1 MKHGKPRISSL
12 PNSVA
17 LIAALG
23 VLGLG
28 LALRTSSQT
37 EFPDHAR
44 SLGSL
49 GDNVPANAVAP
60 PDERRNRSEPNEAGH
75 GPALQRRVSYPRRD
89 AVTTVRTRSAAT
101 YRSLP
106 LSFEPN
112 EGQASN
118 SVEYLARGKGYALLL
133 TPGAAVLALRQPEE
147 QSSAAAPQDFSL
159 LPASLGTLRNPQSV
173 FEAERGSAQ
182 RASLVKMELAGARPD
197 ARVFGTD
204 KTTSTSNY
212 FVGSNAQWRTRIPNY
227 AKVEY
232 EDVYPG
238 INLLYYGNQGQLE
251 CDFVVRP
258 GADPGA
264 IRLRIDGAS
273 SIKVDE
279 RGDLEL
285 IIAGGAVR
293 FEHPRVYQRRG
304 GVQQPVAGRFAL
316 EADNEIG
323 FKVGAYDRR
332 SPLVIDPVVVYATYL
347 GGTSANLAEGVAV
360 DSSGNAYLAGQT
372 LSVNF
377 PTANAIQKAL
387 VAGMDAFVTKFNAQG
402 SALTYSTYLG
412 GTLADNAT
420 SIAVD
425 DSGNAYVTGSTL
437 SADFPLKN
445 ALQVTCLGCTSGLA
459 DVFVTKISAD
469 GSALVYSTFLG
480 GTKGNTPGA
489 IAADG
494 SGNAYVIGT
503 TTSNDFPIAN
513 AIQPAL
519 KGSSDAF
526 VTKYNAGGSQVVYS
540 TFLGGTST
548 ENGAWIAVDSG
559 GNAYLTG
566 TTSSTDFP
574 VVTPAFQATC
584 RACAQGQKSP
594 WVAKI
599 NAAGSALV
607 YSTFLGGTSGSD
619 ASQAIAVDGAGNAY
633 LTGQVVS
640 RDFPLANALQSALKG
655 ASDAFVTKI
664 NAAGSGLVYSTY
676 LGGTNAEDAIHGSIA
691 VDEFGNAYVTGDTKS
706 PDFPLVNQVQR
717 ALLGADDAFVA
728 VFNSTGS
735 ALFFSSYLGGTGS
748 DEGRGIAADASG
760 NAYVMG
766 STNSPNFPVTAGVF
780 QTTCIACSST
790 VTDAFLAKL
799 SPPVFSIGAAS
810 GSSTSQTV
818 TAGQTATFN
827 LELVDSGNFS
837 GTVTLACSGSV
848 PAGMC
853 SVSPASVSPAAS
865 GSTSFTASVST
876 TSRGSAYLRLPPA
889 PRWPSPLARNS
900 LAWLGCLLA
909 LGIVLGCTKLT
920 RRRAAPALVLLLI
933 LAGISVSC
941 SGGGGSSGGPP
952 PPPGTTAG
960 TYTLTVS
967 GTSGNFSN
975 STALTL
981 QVN

>member
-1 MKHGKPRISSL
+1 MKHGKPQLRSFSKSIALLTAVGVLSL
-12 PNSVA
+12 VVA
-17 LIAALG
+17 LKW
-23 VLGLG
+23 
-28 LALRTSSQT
+28 TSS
-37 EFPDHAR
+37 HKN
-44 SLGSL
+44 L
-49 GDNVPANAVAP
+49 VP
-60 PDERRNRSEPNEAGH
+60 
-75 GPALQRRVSYPRRD
+75 YPRPLGGEGGAPAPGKGAATLKAAQPRSRSNQTD
-89 AVTTVRTRSAAT
+89 PIALARARSAAT

-106 LSFEPN
+106 LTFEPN
-112 EGQASN
+112 EGQAART
-118 SVEYLARGKGYALLL
+118 VQYLARGKGYALLL
-133 TPGAAVLALRQPEE
+133 ASNAAWLALGQPPEPP
-147 QSSAAAPQDFSL
+147 SVAAPQGIAL
-159 LPASLGTLRNPQSV
+159 LPASLGTLRNPPSAL
-173 FEAERGSAQ
+173 EAERGSEQ
-182 RASLVKMELAGARPD
+182 RASWVKIELTGARPG
-197 ARVFGTD
+197 ARIFGID
-204 KTTSTSNY
+204 KIASTSNY
-212 FVGSNAQWRTRIPNY
+212 FVGSNAPWRTRIPNY

-232 EDVYPG
+232 QAVYPG
-238 INLLYYGNQGQLE
+238 VDLIYYGNQGQLE
-251 CDFVVRP
+251 CDFVVAP

-264 IRLRIDGAS
+264 IHLRIDGAS

-285 IIAGGAVR
+285 KIAGGVVR

-304 GVQQPVAGRFAL
+304 DVQRPVPGKFAL
-316 EADNEIG
+316 EADNQVG
-323 FKVGAYDRR
+323 FQVGAYDRR
-332 SPLVIDPVVVYATYL
+332 SALVIDPVVVYATYL
-347 GGTSANLAEGVAV
+347 GGTSANLPAGVAV

-372 LSVNF
+372 FSVNF
-377 PTANAIQKAL
+377 PIASAIQKGL
-387 VAGMDAFVTKFNAQG
+387 VAGSDAFVTKFNAQG
-402 SALTYSTYLG
+402 SALLYSTYLG
-412 GTLADNAT
+412 GTLADTAT

-445 ALQVTCLGCTSGLA
+445 AIQAACLGCTSGLA
-459 DVFVTKISAD
+459 DVFVTKISAG

-503 TTSNDFPIAN
+503 TTSNDFPVAN
-513 AIQPAL
+513 AIQSAI

-526 VTKYNAGGSQVVYS
+526 VTKYNASGSQLVYS

-548 ENGAWIAVDSG
+548 ENGAWIAVDSA
-559 GNAYLTG
+559 GNAYVTG

-574 VVTPAFQATC
+574 VVTPAIQGSC
-584 RACAQGQKSP
+584 RACASGQKSP

-633 LTGQVVS
+633 VTGQVVS

-664 NAAGSGLVYSTY
+664 NAAGSSLVYSTY
-676 LGGTNAEDAIHGSIA
+676 LGGTNAEDAVHGSIA

-717 ALLGADDAFVA
+717 SLLGADDAFVA

-766 STNSPNFPVTAGVF
+766 STNSLNFPVTAGVF
-780 QTTCIACSST
+780 QTACVACSST

-827 LELVDSGNFS
+827 LELVSSGDFS

-848 PAGMC
+848 PAGTC
-853 SVSPASVSPAAS
+853 SVSPASVSPTAS

-876 TSRGSAYLRLPPA
+876 MMRPAAVLRVPFA
-889 PRWPSPLARNS
+889 PTWSSPFTRNS
-900 LAWLGCLLA
+900 LPWLVCLLA
-909 LGIVLGCTKLT
+909 LVILAGCAVLP
-920 RRRAAPALVLLLI
+920 RRRVAPVLVLVLI

-960 TYTLTVS
+960 TYALTIS